1 MEEQELH
8 AGFRLSSPNEDS
20 KVYHP
25 NPFLDRIIFV
35 PGEKTGGKFG
45 KKGDFGGKKALKS
58 PKIALK

>member
-25 NPFLDRIIFV
+25 KPCLGRIIFV
-35 PGEKTGGKFG
+35 RGEKTGGKFG
-45 KKGDFGGKKALKS
+45 KKGALGGKKGLKS